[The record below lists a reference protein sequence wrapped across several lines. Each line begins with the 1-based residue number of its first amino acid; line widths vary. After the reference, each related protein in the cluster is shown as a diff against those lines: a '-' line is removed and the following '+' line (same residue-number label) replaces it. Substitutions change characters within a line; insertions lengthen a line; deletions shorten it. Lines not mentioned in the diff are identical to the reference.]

1 MKKKNNLKDSKFDQK
16 LLFARAYEEEVGKK
30 IGKNL
35 RPVFHLTPYIGWMND
50 PNGFSFHNGIYHLFY
65 QYNPYNLY
73 WDSMHWG
80 HAISKDMIKWEYLPA
95 ALAPDE
101 VYDADGVFSGSA
113 ITLSDGK
120 QLLMYTGI
128 KREGGE
134 HGSEF
139 QTQCIAVGDGLN
151 YTKYENNPVLDETV
165 LPPGLSKNDF
175 RDPKIFKDDDGIYR
189 CVVGSCD
196 DDRVGHILTFS
207 SADCF
212 TWKYE
217 GILIRNDE
225 GFGRMWE
232 CPDFF
237 FLDGHWV
244 FLCSPQ
250 DMLPSGLE
258 YHNGNGTL
266 CLIGELNNNKS
277 SFSYTHNQS
286 VDYGIDFYAPQT
298 TLTPDGRRIMIGWM
312 QNWDTCKVSD
322 EYDKPWYGQMTL
334 PREIS
339 IKNGRLYQAPIRE
352 LDAYRTDNYGY
363 KNISV
368 SSEEQK
374 LYGVEGRVLD
384 MTVTIRQAENKQK
397 YQKFRIRFAKNEKY
411 WTDLIYT
418 PEDEVL
424 QIDRKFSGSRRAFI
438 HQRRCQAKEVNGELK
453 LRIILDKYSVEVFVN
468 DGEKTITA
476 TIMTEENAKDISFIA
491 NGEALIDV
499 EKHSLEKKE
508 TK

>member
-50 PNGFSFHNGIYHLFY
+50 PNGFSFHNGVYHLFY

-80 HAISKDMIKWEYLPA
+80 HAISKDMVKWEYLPA

-128 KREGGE
+128 KKEGGE

-139 QTQCIAVGDGLN
+139 QTQCIAVGDGIN
-151 YTKYENNPVLDETV
+151 YTKYENNPVIDETV

-266 CLIGELNNNKS
+266 CLIGELNNNKN
-277 SFSYTHNQS
+277 SFSS
-286 VDYGIDFYAPQT
+286 
-298 TLTPDGRRIMIGWM
+298 L
-312 QNWDTCKVSD
+312 
-322 EYDKPWYGQMTL
+322 
-334 PREIS
+334 
-339 IKNGRLYQAPIRE
+339 
-352 LDAYRTDNYGY
+352 
-363 KNISV
+363 
-368 SSEEQK
+368 
-374 LYGVEGRVLD
+374 
-384 MTVTIRQAENKQK
+384 
-397 YQKFRIRFAKNEKY
+397 
-411 WTDLIYT
+411 WTM
-418 PEDEVL
+418 E
-424 QIDRKFSGSRRAFI
+424 
-438 HQRRCQAKEVNGELK
+438 
-453 LRIILDKYSVEVFVN
+453 
-468 DGEKTITA
+468 
-476 TIMTEENAKDISFIA
+476 
-491 NGEALIDV
+491 
-499 EKHSLEKKE
+499 
-508 TK
+508 